1 MPAQTH
7 RRPRGCA
14 LVPAATEAFPGQA
27 RPASDGPLPEAGMRL
42 AGRYLLTDRVGGP
55 DWSSVWKGTDELLSR
70 PVAVRVFRPGPVPD
84 AVDAAVR
91 AASRLTDPRLVQIF
105 DYDSRAEYPYVVSEW
120 APGERL
126 DDLLL
131 SELPGPALAATIT
144 AEAAAALAAA
154 HAAGQAHLYLTPG
167 QIRWGSGGV
176 KITGL
181 GIEAALR
188 GEEPGMALPGAV
200 PGTTA
205 AEAAAADTRALAG
218 VLYALL
224 TGYWP
229 GGEAAS
235 LPSAPR
241 RRGLLYPPGQARAG
255 VPGILNAISCRALLP
270 WSGHGEPIR
279 TPAQLALALRRVLPG
294 SRRRHARPLPAA
306 DPRQLPSYAPAA

>member
-7 RRPRGCA
+7 RRPRRCA
-14 LVPAATEAFPGQA
+14 LLPAATEPSGAPA
-27 RPASDGPLPEAGMRL
+27 RPASGGPLPEAGMRL
-42 AGRYLLTDRVGGP
+42 AGRYLLADRAGGP

-70 PVAVRVFRPGPVPD
+70 TVAVRVFRPGPVPD

-91 AASRLTDPRLVQIF
+91 AAARLTDPRLVRVF

-131 SELPGPALAATIT
+131 AELPVPALAATIT

-154 HAAGQAHLYLTPG
+154 HAAGQAHLHLTPG
-167 QIRWGSGGV
+167 RVRWGGGGV

-188 GEEPGMALPGAV
+188 GEEPGTAMPGAV
-200 PGTTA
+200 PGTAA

-270 WSGHGEPIR
+270 WSGHGEPIL
-279 TPAQLALALRRVLPG
+279 TPAQLALALRRALPG
-294 SRRRHARPLPAA
+294 SRHRRARPLTAA
-306 DPRQLPSYAPAA
+306 GPQRRPSYAPAA